1 MYTLTLTNQSFPCSS
16 VDKESACNSLRP
28 NVGDVS
34 LIPESGRFPRE
45 GNNNPL
51 QYYRLENPNDR
62 GARQTIVHR
71 VARVRQDFVTKPT
84 NCYQTPMAQTPMSG
98 GALLTPLPT
107 FPHICL
113 HSHGVYMYIHLNS
126 RVTLDLHLL
135 TVTCGEEVMS
145 RKIEVKFTRNLKSMG
160 TRKCVFNEKS

>member
-1 MYTLTLTNQSFPCSS
+1 MGLPGSS
-16 VDKESACNSLRP
+16 MVKNLPA
-28 NVGDVS
+28 NVGDMS

-62 GARQTIVHR
+62 GARQTIVHG
-71 VARVRQDFVTKPT
+71 VARVRHDFVTKPT
-84 NCYQTPMAQTPMSG
+84 NSYQTPMSG